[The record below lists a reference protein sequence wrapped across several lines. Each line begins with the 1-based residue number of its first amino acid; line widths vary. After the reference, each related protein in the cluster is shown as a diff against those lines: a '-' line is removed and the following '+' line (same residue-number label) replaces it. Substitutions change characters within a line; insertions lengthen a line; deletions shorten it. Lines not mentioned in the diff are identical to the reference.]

1 MLHFLPGIVRGILS
15 FVLICFNTLVWC
27 IPLYLFAGIRAIV
40 PARAKPWCTR
50 RIMNVAELWIA
61 TNNLIIDLFQKLTVE
76 ASGLEGL
83 RKDRWYLMFSNHQS
97 WTDIIIL
104 QRVFTGRIPLLK
116 FFIKQELIWVPVI
129 GIAWWALDFPIMKRY
144 SRETLKK
151 RPHLI
156 GRDLEAT
163 KRSCE
168 KFQLTPVSI
177 LNFLEGTR
185 FTREKHA
192 NQKSPFNH
200 LLKPRAGGAAIALST
215 LGDKIDKL
223 INVTIIYPE
232 GAPGFFEFLSGK
244 TSKVIVEVEQLDVPS
259 ELKEGDYQMDNQFK
273 VRFNAWITELW
284 QDKDKRLDE
293 YLQRE

>member
-1 MLHFLPGIVRGILS
+1 
-15 FVLICFNTLVWC
+15 
-27 IPLYLFAGIRAIV
+27 
-40 PARAKPWCTR
+40 
-50 RIMNVAELWIA
+50 MNVAEVWIA
-61 TNNLIIDLFQKLTVE
+61 INNLIIDLFQKLTVE
-76 ASGLEGL
+76 TSGLEGL

-104 QRVFTGRIPLLK
+104 QRVFSRRIPLLK

-144 SRETLKK
+144 PREKLKK
-151 RPHLI
+151 QPHLI

-163 KRSCE
+163 KKSCE

-185 FTREKHA
+185 FTPAKQTQQ
-192 NQKSPFNH
+192 NSPFQH
-200 LLKPRAGGAAIALST
+200 LLKPKAGGAAIALST

-244 TSKVIVEVEQLDVPS
+244 ISKVIVETEQVDIPA
-259 ELKEGDYQMDNQFK
+259 ELKEGDYQLDNQFK

-284 QDKDKRLDE
+284 REKDKRLQE
-293 YLQRE
+293 YLQS